1 MKTHRFGLCQGV
13 CCDVIL
19 YSFCLLLGSITY
31 ALTIIYKLESQ
42 NENIISHIIETQI
55 HVTAKILSF
64 FFCHIRYELAQ
75 QLHPQS
81 TEDPLG
87 GGTVAHDIQVEI
99 EGDSLPQPSAA
110 SAEQQSMLGLGQTEV
125 VNGSQQVTLEAPL
138 TDQSLVQGEG
148 KQGCGT

>member
-1 MKTHRFGLCQGV
+1 M
-13 CCDVIL
+13 
-19 YSFCLLLGSITY
+19 
-31 ALTIIYKLESQ
+31 
-42 NENIISHIIETQI
+42 
-55 HVTAKILSF
+55 
-64 FFCHIRYELAQ
+64 AQ

-99 EGDSLPQPSAA
+99 EGDSLPQQSAT

-138 TDQSLVQGEG
+138 TDQPLVQAEG
-148 KQGCGT
+148 KQGWGPRPIMDRLEHLYEVTGKSVASRERDAPFVAHCSKRHVASNFAHTFDVVLCCTLFVRLLWVE